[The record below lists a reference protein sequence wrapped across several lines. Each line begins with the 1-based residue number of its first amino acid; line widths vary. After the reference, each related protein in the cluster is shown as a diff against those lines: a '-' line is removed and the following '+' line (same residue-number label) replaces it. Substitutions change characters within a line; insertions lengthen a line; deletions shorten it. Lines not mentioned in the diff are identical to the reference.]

1 MREWTLRRE
10 MRGGDDATAPPQ
22 RSALVINAGSMD
34 GTTRATC
41 MFSSTTGQLETRN
54 RSTVRYAC
62 SRVYHPLMRRPR
74 RDSSQWRA
82 WRTTP
87 LTTTL
92 YPRPP
97 VFSPDEGGV
106 KASQLT
112 REAWMNPNAGQDWK
126 YASITRSW
134 ARTASH
140 ETKSFS
146 ESSLILSNFG
156 LNFC

>member
-1 MREWTLRRE
+1 MACLANDPLN
-10 MRGGDDATAPPQ
+10 DDALSQT
-22 RSALVINAGSMD
+22 
-34 GTTRATC
+34 
-41 MFSSTTGQLETRN
+41 STG
-54 RSTVRYAC
+54 
-62 SRVYHPLMRRPR
+62 
-74 RDSSQWRA
+74 
-82 WRTTP
+82 
-87 LTTTL
+87 
-92 YPRPP
+92 